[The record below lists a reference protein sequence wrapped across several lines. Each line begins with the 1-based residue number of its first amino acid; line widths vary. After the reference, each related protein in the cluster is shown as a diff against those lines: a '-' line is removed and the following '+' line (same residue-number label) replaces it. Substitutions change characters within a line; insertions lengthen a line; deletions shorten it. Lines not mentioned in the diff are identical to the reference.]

1 MASVKV
7 SSLEQ
12 VSQMAAVVALA
23 TEQGDEIS
31 QNSQVNYGNLT
42 NLVGKWV
49 NDCRSI
55 LMIEFAG
62 KWANKFVCQ
71 FINCDNVSKIP
82 Y

>member
-31 QNSQVNYGNLT
+31 PNSQVNYGNLT
-42 NLVGKWV
+42 NLVGK
-49 NDCRSI
+49 
-55 LMIEFAG
+55 
-62 KWANKFVCQ
+62 
-71 FINCDNVSKIP
+71 
-82 Y
+82 